1 MCRVPGLEGGRG
13 WVGLWGG
20 RPAVCP
26 LHPAA
31 LCSEWG
37 LAVHSESFAPQVVHM
52 GWVSERL
59 GGASSSQTFRPRFL
73 ALKGS
78 SLYVFVSP
86 PVSGPLG
93 LGQTLR
99 RPSLKKLGKNAL
111 GKEGLDEAQRTCAF
125 HFQLPHTHFL
135 QVPQL
140 RGTHFSRILCRRAP
154 PRQAHGDLTSLAP

>member
-1 MCRVPGLEGGRG
+1 MQDGHAGLGQAHAGLAHEAVPAAQTLDPGVSHLCRVPGLEGGRG

-93 LGQTLR
+93 LGRLGALVLFKFCIVS
-99 RPSLKKLGKNAL
+99 PSGA
-111 GKEGLDEAQRTCAF
+111 DRTD
-125 HFQLPHTHFL
+125 T
-135 QVPQL
+135 VP
-140 RGTHFSRILCRRAP
+140 
-154 PRQAHGDLTSLAP
+154 

>member
-93 LGQTLR
+93 LGRTLR
-99 RPSLKKLGKNAL
+99 RPSLKK
-111 GKEGLDEAQRTCAF
+111 
-125 HFQLPHTHFL
+125 
-135 QVPQL
+135 
-140 RGTHFSRILCRRAP
+140 
-154 PRQAHGDLTSLAP
+154 RQAQHLEVVRRVGGGPASSPTFADGKDSAVDPRPFSL